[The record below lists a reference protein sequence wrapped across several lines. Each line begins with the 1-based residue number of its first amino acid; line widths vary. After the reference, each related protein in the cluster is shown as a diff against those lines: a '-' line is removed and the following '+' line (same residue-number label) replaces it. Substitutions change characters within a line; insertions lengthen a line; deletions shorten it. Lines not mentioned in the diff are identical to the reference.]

1 VNPLDATRD
10 GVRIQLHIQPRATRT
25 EVAGTFG
32 DCLKVRLKSPP
43 VDGAAN
49 AELVRFLAERLGVAR
64 VDVEL
69 VAGHSGRRK
78 TVRVRGVTL
87 GEAETRLGLATD

>member
-1 VNPLDATRD
+1 MNPVEATGD

-25 EVAGTFG
+25 ELAGPFG
-32 DCLKVRLKSPP
+32 DALKVRVKSPP

-49 AELVRFLAERLGVAR
+49 EELVRFLAEALSVSRSAL
-64 VDVEL
+64 EL

-78 TVRVRGVTL
+78 TVRVL
-87 GEAETRLGLATD
+87 GISVVDAERRLGLAVD